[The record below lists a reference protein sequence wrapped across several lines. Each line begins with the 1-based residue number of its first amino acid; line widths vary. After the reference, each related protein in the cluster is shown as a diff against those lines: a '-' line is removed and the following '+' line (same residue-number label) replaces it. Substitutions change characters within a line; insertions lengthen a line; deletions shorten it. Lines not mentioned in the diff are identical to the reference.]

1 MSFAPFRFNSKFTLL
16 TTLSTY
22 NFFFELTTSASKSK
36 WPTAGTFNCWL
47 PLMPCGSQQLDWISV
62 GSTKDLRWSEWK
74 GGAVDVFSRTI
85 QITILGT
92 WFIYDVYK
100 HVQSLSN
107 VCMCWW
113 RFTIKLSFDTC
124 IASTYKYSSRA
135 KNDYIWYRYS
145 YKSPKIWPYKK
156 ASPSFKA
163 SLQQEKQHH
172 WRTNTRRR
180 VHRDCT
186 SCSCPV
192 ASHRWPLTASRRW
205 LSVAGEDWEMLVHI
219 GPI

>member
-1 MSFAPFRFNSKFTLL
+1 VSGRVVLWMFSQEQFKSRSLVHDLYMMYINMYNLWVMYVCVGDDSQSNYRLIHALQVRT
-16 TTLSTY
+16 ST
-22 NFFFELTTSASKSK
+22 A
-36 WPTAGTFNCWL
+36 
-47 PLMPCGSQQLDWISV
+47 
-62 GSTKDLRWSEWK
+62 
-74 GGAVDVFSRTI
+74 
-85 QITILGT
+85 
-92 WFIYDVYK
+92 
-100 HVQSLSN
+100 HVQ
-107 VCMCWW
+107 
-113 RFTIKLSFDTC
+113 
-124 IASTYKYSSRA
+124 